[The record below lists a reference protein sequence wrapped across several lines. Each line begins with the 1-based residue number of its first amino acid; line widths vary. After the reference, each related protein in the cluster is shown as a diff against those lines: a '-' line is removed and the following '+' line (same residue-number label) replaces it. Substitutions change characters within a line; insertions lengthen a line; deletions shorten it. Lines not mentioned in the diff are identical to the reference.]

1 MKRIALYF
9 RVSTDD
15 QTTEPQRIELR
26 EYCSRRGWDKIT
38 EFSDQ
43 ISGAKFSRQGL
54 DAMMERVRKGKFDAV
69 VVVKM
74 DRLGRSLAHLAQVLG
89 EMNDHGTALIATS
102 QGIDTSASNPAAKL
116 QMHVLM
122 AVAEFERGI
131 ILERTMAGLEAAKI
145 RLAKIGRK
153 LGRVRRE
160 WTTDEQRIIEIWDGT
175 VAGLARELKCSV
187 GTAHSALK
195 RRVPV
200 EKAMWLSR

>member
-1 MKRIALYF
+1 MRAALYY
-9 RVSTDD
+9 RVSTEE
-15 QTTEPQRIELR
+15 QTTKPQRLELL
-26 EYCSRRGWDKIT
+26 EYCRRRDWDKIT
-38 EFSDQ
+38 EFSDR
-43 ISGAKFSRQGL
+43 ISGAKFSRIGL
-54 DAMMERVRKGKFDAV
+54 ETMMAGVRKGKFDAV

-89 EMNDHGTALIATS
+89 EMNDHGVALIATS

-122 AVAEFERGI
+122 AVAEFEREI
-131 ILERTMAGLEAAKI
+131 IRERTKAGLAVAKI

-153 LGRVRRE
+153 LGRVARK
-160 WTTDEQRIIEIWDGT
+160 WTSEERGVIECWEGT
-175 VAGLARELKCSV
+175 VSGLARELKCSV

-200 EKAMWLSR
+200 GEGCQ

>member
-1 MKRIALYF
+1 MAQIIA
-9 RVSTDD
+9 
-15 QTTEPQRIELR
+15 E
-26 EYCSRRGWDKIT
+26 
-38 EFSDQ
+38 
-43 ISGAKFSRQGL
+43 
-54 DAMMERVRKGKFDAV
+54 
-69 VVVKM
+69 M
-74 DRLGRSLAHLAQVLG
+74 DNHQV
-89 EMNDHGTALIATS
+89 ALIATS
-102 QGIDTSASNPAAKL
+102 QGIDTSHDNPAGRL

-122 AVAEFERGI
+122 AVAEFERSL

-160 WTTDEQRIIEIWDGT
+160 WTSVERAIIEGWDGT

-200 EKAMWLSR
+200 EEAR